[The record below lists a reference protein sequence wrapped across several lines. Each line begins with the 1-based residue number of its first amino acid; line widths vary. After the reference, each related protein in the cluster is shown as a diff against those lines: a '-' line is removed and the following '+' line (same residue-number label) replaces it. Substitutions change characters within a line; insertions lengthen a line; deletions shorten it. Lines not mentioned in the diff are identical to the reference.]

1 MEASGA
7 GCGRQGAGPAGGS
20 PGRARVRRLDEIDEK
35 LLALLE
41 QNARRPAVALA
52 KAVGLSRSAV
62 QDRLARLEDEGAI
75 AAYTIVRGRTPSQG
89 VRALLLVRIATR
101 PCEVVLKRF
110 NDWPEIIACWSVAGP
125 TIDAVLLVQTPTS
138 EALGD
143 FRERLGQVQGVAEI
157 TTAPVLRTLAER
169 FDTHG

>member
-1 MEASGA
+1 M
-7 GCGRQGAGPAGGS
+7 
-20 PGRARVRRLDEIDEK
+20 RRLDEIDEK
-35 LLALLE
+35 LLTLLE

-75 AAYTIVRGRTPSQG
+75 AAYTIVRGRTPAAG
-89 VRALLLVRIATR
+89 VRSLLMVTIATR

-110 NDWPEIIACWSVAGP
+110 KDWPEIIACWSVAGP
-125 TIDAVLLVQTPTS
+125 SIDAVLMVETLTA

-143 FRERLGQVQGVAEI
+143 LRERLASVQGVAEI
-157 TTAPVLRTLAER
+157 TTAPVLRTVAER
-169 FDTHG
+169 FDTGG

>member
-1 MEASGA
+1 M
-7 GCGRQGAGPAGGS
+7 
-20 PGRARVRRLDEIDEK
+20 RRLDEIDEK

-75 AAYTIVRGRTPSQG
+75 AAYTIVRGRKPLCG

-101 PCEVVLKRF
+101 PCETVLRRF
-110 NDWPEIIACWSVAGP
+110 KDWPEIIACWSVAGS
-125 TIDAVLLVQTPTS
+125 TVDAVLVVETPTA

-143 FRERLGQVQGVAEI
+143 FRERLASVQGVAEI
-157 TTAPVLRTLAER
+157 TTAPVLRTVTER
-169 FDTHG
+169 FDTGG